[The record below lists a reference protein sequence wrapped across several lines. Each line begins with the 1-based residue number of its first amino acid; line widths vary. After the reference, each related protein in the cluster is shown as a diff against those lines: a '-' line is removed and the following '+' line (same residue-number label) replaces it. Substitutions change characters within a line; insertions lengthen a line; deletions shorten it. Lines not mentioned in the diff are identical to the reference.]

1 MSKLLEIQQKIEQNQ
16 AALRD
21 ILAKRSADGTF
32 PADVAD
38 QIKRANAKLVSLKEQ
53 GELERIAE
61 GIEKERALSDFKAQ
75 EQRANTSTTGA
86 PQFQTGNTNTT
97 APNYDQ
103 VFWRHMMRYDS
114 AQPADMTREE
124 RQLLETRG
132 TSTQITTSNTLG
144 GYIVPQQFSN
154 ELERMRKWY
163 ARMTDY
169 CRVLDD
175 TQMGGGTLEWPCID
189 DTSNTG
195 NINTAANQA
204 ATRTVSDLT
213 FGHLTFGDWLVDSNI
228 IKVSRSL
235 IQDERVNLLQD
246 ELASILAE
254 RIGRKSNSVWTNGT
268 GTHEPYGLTGSG
280 ISTGLTTSGATAI
293 TAAELIRAQSSI
305 DYAYQQNPKAGW
317 MMHQTVL
324 AYLRTLDFS
333 TSTSHIFIP
342 GNLATGEPD
351 RLLGWPVFIN
361 NDLPAVT
368 GATGLPVTA
377 TKHIYFGDFSKF
389 AIRMIRNLAIER
401 NDYLYWDALSVGFMG
416 WFRTDSRLLNAN
428 AIKCILQA

>member
-1 MSKLLEIQQKIEQNQ
+1 MSKLADIQAKIEQNQ

-21 ILAKRSADGTF
+21 ILAKRSPDGTF
-32 PADVAD
+32 PSDVAE
-38 QIKRANAKLVSLKEQ
+38 QIKRANAELVTLKEQ

-61 GIEKERALSDFKAQ
+61 GIEKDSLLREANERRAQ
-75 EQRANTSTTGA
+75 NLTATSVPAFSSPT
-86 PQFQTGNTNTT
+86 QTA
-97 APNYDQ
+97 APNYDS

-114 AQPADMTREE
+114 AQPAQMTEDE
-124 RQLLETRG
+124 RRLLEQRG

-154 ELERMRKWY
+154 ELERMLKWY
-163 ARMTDY
+163 ANMRDY

-175 TQMGGGTLEWPCID
+175 TAMGGGTLEWPCLD

-204 ATRTVSDLT
+204 AQRTVSDLT

-228 IKVSRSL
+228 IKMSRSL
-235 IQDERVNLLQD
+235 IQDERVGLLQD
-246 ELASILAE
+246 ELANVLAE

-268 GTHEPYGLTGSG
+268 GTNEPYGLTGSG
-280 ISTGLTTSGATAI
+280 ISTALTTTGATAI
-293 TAAELIRAQSSI
+293 TKAELVRAQSTI
-305 DYAYQQNPKAGW
+305 DYAYQRSPKAGW

-324 AYLRTLDFS
+324 AYLRTLDF
-333 TSTSHIFIP
+333 TTDTSHIFVA
-342 GNLATGEPD
+342 GNLMTGEPD
-351 RLLGWPVFIN
+351 RLLGWPVFVN

-377 TKHIYFGDFSKF
+377 TKHIYFGDFNKF

-401 NDYLYWDALSVGFMG
+401 NDYLYWDALAVGFMG

>member
-1 MSKLLEIQQKIEQNQ
+1 MARLDELQEQLQQNQ
-16 AALRD
+16 AALNDLQKRRD
-21 ILAKRSADGTF
+21 EKGNF
-32 PADVAD
+32 PADVRAQIEKISTEYAD
-38 QIKRANAKLVSLKEQ
+38 ILAQVETENKLQRRKEQ
-53 GELERIAE
+53 EALLEFHQRKGETSAT
-61 GIEKERALSDFKAQ
+61 EKPEFK
-75 EQRANTSTTGA
+75 TDA
-86 PQFQTGNTNTT
+86 PT
-97 APNYDQ
+97 YDK
-103 VFWRHMMRYDS
+103 VFWRHMMRSDS
-114 AQPADMTREE
+114 AKPANLTPEE
-124 RQLLETRG
+124 MRVLETRG
-132 TSTQITTSNTLG
+132 TSTQITTSDSLG
-144 GYIVPQQFSN
+144 GYVVPTQFSN

-163 ARMTDY
+163 ASMADY

-175 TQMGGGTLEWPCID
+175 TQMGGGTLEWPCLD
-189 DTSNTG
+189 DTSTSG

-213 FGHLTFGDWLVDSNI
+213 FGVITFGDWLIDSNI

-235 IQDERVNLLQD
+235 MQDERVNLLQSH
-246 ELASILAE
+246 LAEVLAE
-254 RIGRKSNSVWTNGT
+254 RIGRTSNAKWTNGT
-268 GTHEPYGLTGSG
+268 GTNEPYGLTGSG
-280 ISTGLTTSGATAI
+280 ISTAITTSGATAI
-293 TAAELIRAQSSI
+293 TAAELLRAQATI
-305 DYAYQQNPKAGW
+305 DYSYQRSPKAGW

-342 GNLATGEPD
+342 GNLATGEPNM
-351 RLLGWPVFIN
+351 LYGWPIFVN

-389 AIRMIRNLAIER
+389 AIRMIRNVSIER
-401 NDYLYWDALSVGFMG
+401 NDYLYWDSLSVGFMG

>member
-21 ILAKRSADGTF
+21 ILGKRAENGTF
-32 PADVAD
+32 PEDVAE
-38 QIKRANAKLVSLKEQ
+38 QLKRANTEFVALKEQ
-53 GELERIAE
+53 AELERIAE
-61 GIEKERALSDFKAQ
+61 GIENDRILQ
-75 EQRANTSTTGA
+75 EASQRAAANTTGTRPIKFGTQTTTSA
-86 PQFQTGNTNTT
+86 PT
-97 APNYDQ
+97 YDS
-103 VFWRHMMRYDS
+103 VFWRHMMRQDS
-114 AQPADMTREE
+114 SQPAGLSVEE
-124 RQLLETRG
+124 MRLLETRG

-154 ELERMRKWY
+154 ELERMLKY
-163 ARMTDY
+163 YSQMDMY

-175 TQMGGGTLEWPCID
+175 TGMGGGTLEWPCMD

-213 FGHLTFGDWLVDSNI
+213 FGHLTFGDWLIDSNI
-228 IKVSRSL
+228 IKLSRSL
-235 IQDERVNLLQD
+235 MQDERVGLLQN
-246 ELASILAE
+246 ELANILAE

-268 GTHEPYGLTGSG
+268 GTNEPYGLTGSG
-280 ISTGLTTSGATAI
+280 ISTGLTTAGATAI
-293 TAAELIRAQSSI
+293 TKAELVRAQAAI
-305 DYAYQQNPKAGW
+305 DYAYARNPNSGW
-317 MMHQTVL
+317 MMHQSVR

-333 TSTSHIFIP
+333 TDTTHIFVE

-351 RLLGWPVFIN
+351 RLLGWPIFIN

-389 AIRMIRNLAIER
+389 AIRKIRNISIER
-401 NDYLYWDALSVGFMG
+401 NDYLYWDQLTVGFLG
-416 WFRTDSRLLNAN
+416 WMRTDSRLLNAN

>member
-1 MSKLLEIQQKIEQNQ
+1 MSKLLEIQAKIEQNQ

-32 PADVAD
+32 PADVSE
-38 QIKRANAKLVSLKEQ
+38 QIKRANAELTVLKEQ

-61 GIEKERALSDFKAQ
+61 GMEKEKALQEFKAD
-75 EQRANTSTTGA
+75 EQRKVAANTSATAAPKFSTGA
-86 PQFQTGNTNTT
+86 PT
-97 APNYDQ
+97 YDS

-114 AQPADMTREE
+114 AQPAQLNEDE
-124 RQLLETRG
+124 RRLLETRG

-163 ARMTDY
+163 AQMTNY

-175 TQMGGGTLEWPCID
+175 TQMGGGTLEWPCLD
-189 DTSNTG
+189 DTTSTG

-204 ATRTVSDLT
+204 AQRTVADLT
-213 FGHLTFGDWLVDSNI
+213 FGHLTFGDWLIDSNI
-228 IKVSRSL
+228 IKLSRSL

-246 ELASILAE
+246 ELANILAE

-268 GTHEPYGLTGSG
+268 GTNEPYGLTGSG
-280 ISTGLTTSGATAI
+280 ISTALTTAGATAI
-293 TAAELIRAQSSI
+293 TKAELVRAQATI
-305 DYAYQQNPKAGW
+305 DYAYQQSPKAGF

-333 TSTSHIFIP
+333 TDTTHIFVP
-342 GNLATGEPD
+342 GSIITGEPD
-351 RLLGWPVFIN
+351 RLLGWPVYIN

-401 NDYLYWDALSVGFMG
+401 NDYLYWDSLSVGFMG

>member
-21 ILAKRSADGTF
+21 ILAKRSTDGTF
-32 PADVAD
+32 PADVAE
-38 QIKRANAKLVSLKEQ
+38 QIKRANADLVALKEQ
-53 GELERIAE
+53 GEIERIAE
-61 GIEKERALSDFKAQ
+61 GAEAERILQ
-75 EQRANTSTTGA
+75 EANQRAAKNTSATAAPQPGATTSTGA
-86 PQFQTGNTNTT
+86 TT
-97 APNYDQ
+97 YDS

-114 AQPADMTREE
+114 SQPAQMGEDE
-124 RQLLETRG
+124 RRLLETRG
-132 TSTQITTSNTLG
+132 TSTQITTSNSLG

-163 ARMTDY
+163 AQMSDY

-175 TQMGGGTLEWPCID
+175 TAMGGGTLEWPCLD
-189 DTSNTG
+189 DTSSTG

-204 ATRTVSDLT
+204 AQRTVADLT
-213 FGHLTFGDWLVDSNI
+213 LGHLTFGDWLIDSNI
-228 IKVSRSL
+228 IKISRSL
-235 IQDERVNLLQD
+235 IQDERVGLLQN
-246 ELASILAE
+246 ELANILAE

-268 GTHEPYGLTGSG
+268 GTNEPYGLTGSG
-280 ISTGLTTSGATAI
+280 ISTAITSAGATAI
-293 TAAELIRAQSSI
+293 TKAELVRAQATI
-305 DYAYQQNPKAGW
+305 DYAYQRNPKTGW

-324 AYLRTLDFS
+324 AYLRTLDF
-333 TSTSHIFIP
+333 TTDTSHIFVP
-342 GNLATGEPD
+342 GNLMTGEPD
-351 RLLGWPVFIN
+351 MLLGWPVRIN

-401 NDYLYWDALSVGFMG
+401 NDYLYWDSLSVGFMG

>member
-1 MSKLLEIQQKIEQNQ
+1 MSKLADIQAKIEQNQ
-16 AALRD
+16 KALRD
-21 ILAKRSADGTF
+21 ILANRAADGTF
-32 PADVAD
+32 PADVAE
-38 QIKRANAKLVSLKEQ
+38 QIKRANAELVALKEQ
-53 GELERIAE
+53 GEIERIAE
-61 GIEKERALSDFKAQ
+61 GIEKETVLQEFKAQ
-75 EQRANTSTTGA
+75 EQRNTSTTAA
-86 PQFQTGNTNTT
+86 PQFQTGGST
-97 APNYDQ
+97 AAPTYDK

-114 AQPADMTREE
+114 ATPADLTLEE
-124 RQLLETRG
+124 RKLLETRG

-163 ARMTDY
+163 AQMTNY

-175 TQMGGGTLEWPCID
+175 TQMGGGTLEWPCLD
-189 DTSNTG
+189 DTSVTG

-204 ATRTVSDLT
+204 AGRTVSDLT

-246 ELASILAE
+246 ELANILAE
-254 RIGRKSNSVWTNGT
+254 RIGRKSNAVWTNGT
-268 GTHEPYGLTGSG
+268 GTNEPYGLTGSG
-280 ISTGLTTSGATAI
+280 ISTALTSASATAL
-293 TAAELIRAQSSI
+293 TKAELVRAQATI
-305 DYAYQQNPKAGW
+305 DYAYQQSPNTGW

-324 AYLRTLDFS
+324 AYLRTLDF
-333 TSTSHIFIP
+333 TTDTTHIFVP
-342 GNLATGEPD
+342 GNLMTGEPD
-351 RLLGWPVFIN
+351 RLFGWPVFIN

-389 AIRMIRNLAIER
+389 AIRIIRNLAIER
-401 NDYLYWDALSVGFMG
+401 NDYLYWDALAVGFMG

>member
-1 MSKLLEIQQKIEQNQ
+1 MSRLLEIQQKIEQNQ

-21 ILAKRSADGTF
+21 ILAKRGADGKF
-32 PADVAD
+32 PSDV
-38 QIKRANAKLVSLKEQ
+38 QEQLTRANAEYNDLKAQAEA
-53 GELERIAE
+53 ERIAE
-61 GIEKERALSDFKAQ
+61 GIEKDLLLADAN
-75 EQRANTSTTGA
+75 QRAAKNTSSTPVPNFSAQSPTAA
-86 PQFQTGNTNTT
+86 PT
-97 APNYDQ
+97 YDS

-114 AQPADMTREE
+114 AQPAQLNEE
-124 RQLLETRG
+124 EKRLLEQRG

-144 GYIVPQQFSN
+144 GYIVPQQFSM
-154 ELERMRKWY
+154 ELERMMKWY
-163 ARMTDY
+163 ANMRDY

-175 TQMGGGTLEWPCID
+175 TAMGGGTLEWPCMD
-189 DTSNTG
+189 DTATTG

-228 IKVSRSL
+228 IKISRSL
-235 IQDERVNLLQD
+235 IQDERVALLQN

-254 RIGRKSNSVWTNGT
+254 RVGRKSNSVWTNGT
-268 GTHEPYGLTGSG
+268 GTNEPYGLTGSG
-280 ISTGLTTSGATAI
+280 ISTALTTAGATAI
-293 TAAELIRAQSSI
+293 TKAELVRSQATI
-305 DYAYQQNPKAGW
+305 DYSYARNPKAGW

-333 TSTSHIFIP
+333 TDTTHIFVP
-342 GNLATGEPD
+342 GSLITGEPD

-368 GATGLPVTA
+368 TATGLPVTA

-401 NDYLYWDALSVGFMG
+401 NDYLYWDALAVGFMG

>member
-1 MSKLLEIQQKIEQNQ
+1 MSKLADIQAKIEQNQ

-21 ILAKRSADGTF
+21 ILAKRSPDGTF
-32 PADVAD
+32 PSDVAE
-38 QIKRANAKLVSLKEQ
+38 QIKRANAELVTLKEQ

-61 GIEKERALSDFKAQ
+61 GIEKGNLLREANQHRAQNLTA
-75 EQRANTSTTGA
+75 TSVPA
-86 PQFQTGNTNTT
+86 FSNQTQTA
-97 APNYDQ
+97 APNYDS

-114 AQPADMTREE
+114 AQPAQMTEEE
-124 RQLLETRG
+124 RRLLEQRG

-144 GYIVPQQFSN
+144 GYIVPQQISS
-154 ELERMRKWY
+154 ELERMLKWY
-163 ARMTDY
+163 ANMRDY

-175 TQMGGGTLEWPCID
+175 TAMGGGTLEWPCLD

-204 ATRTVSDLT
+204 AQRTVSDLT

-228 IKVSRSL
+228 IKISRSL
-235 IQDERVNLLQD
+235 IQDERVGLLQD
-246 ELASILAE
+246 ELANVLAE

-268 GTHEPYGLTGSG
+268 GTNEPYGLTGSG
-280 ISTGLTTSGATAI
+280 ISTGLTTTGATAI
-293 TAAELIRAQSSI
+293 TKAELVRAQSTI
-305 DYAYQQNPKAGW
+305 DYAYQRSPKSGW

-324 AYLRTLDFS
+324 AYLRTLDF
-333 TSTSHIFIP
+333 TTDTSHIFVA
-342 GNLATGEPD
+342 GNLMTGEPD
-351 RLLGWPVFIN
+351 RLLGWPVFVN

-377 TKHIYFGDFSKF
+377 TKHIYFGDFNKF

-401 NDYLYWDALSVGFMG
+401 NDYLYWDALAVGFMG

>member
-1 MSKLLEIQQKIEQNQ
+1 MSKLKLIQEKIEQNQ

-32 PADVAD
+32 PADVQE
-38 QIKRANAKLVSLKEQ
+38 QIKRANADLIALKEQ
-53 GELERIAE
+53 GEIERIAE
-61 GIEKERALSDFKAQ
+61 GMENERILQ
-75 EQRANTSTTGA
+75 EANQRAAANASGTGA
-86 PQFQTGNTNTT
+86 PKPGATTSTSTQT
-97 APNYDQ
+97 YDS

-114 AQPADMTREE
+114 AQPAGNLNEDE
-124 RQLLETRG
+124 RRLLETRG
-132 TSTQITTSNTLG
+132 TATQITTSNTLG
-144 GYIVPQQFSN
+144 GYLVPQQFSN

-163 ARMTDY
+163 AQMSDY

-175 TQMGGGTLEWPCID
+175 TSMGGGTLEWPCLD
-189 DTSNTG
+189 DTASVG

-204 ATRTVSDLT
+204 ATRTVADLT

-235 IQDERVNLLQD
+235 IQDERVGLLQD
-246 ELASILAE
+246 ELANILAE
-254 RIGRKSNSVWTNGT
+254 RIGRKTNSVWTNGT
-268 GTHEPYGLTGSG
+268 GTNEPYGLTGSG
-280 ISTGLTTSGATAI
+280 ISTAITTAGATAI
-293 TAAELIRAQSSI
+293 IVSELIRAQASI
-305 DYAYQQNPKAGW
+305 DYAYARNPKSGW

-342 GNLATGEPD
+342 GNIATGEPD
-351 RLLGWPVFIN
+351 MLLGWPVRIN

-389 AIRMIRNLAIER
+389 AIRNIRNLAIER
-401 NDYLYWDALSVGFMG
+401 NDYIYWEQLSVGFMG
-416 WFRTDSRLLNAN
+416 WLRTDSRLLNAN